1 MYFILIAIGAL
12 GILGF
17 FVLYKYSAFLSKY
30 LAQLVIGIPLLA
42 LGLVPTFVLTLP
54 FLDHET
60 TDVDVVVLS
69 VDEYRN
75 QSFQPGKHGRNIQLF
90 YRTLTLS
97 AVVDGETITDTWA
110 VPFGFGPFEEGQR
123 VDGIMTLPDDGTAP
137 QLAVRSVIRFPFNF
151 SQLVLLGFVAIVIF
165 ITVAM
170 HIGGRPP
177 RKRHR

>member
-1 MYFILIAIGAL
+1 MYFILIVIVAF

-30 LAQLVIGIPLLA
+30 LAQLVIGIPLLT
-42 LGLVPTFVLTLP
+42 LGLTPTFVLTLP
-54 FLDHET
+54 FLGHET
-60 TDVDVVVLS
+60 AEVDVTVSS
-69 VDEYRN
+69 VEEYRER
-75 QSFQPGKHGRNIQLF
+75 SFQPGKHGRNIQLF

-97 AVVDGETITDTWA
+97 AVVDGETITDTWT

-137 QLAVRSVIRFPFNF
+137 QLAVRSVMRFPFSF
-151 SQLVLLGFVAIVIF
+151 SQLIFSGFVAIIIF

-170 HIGGRPP
+170 HIGERPV